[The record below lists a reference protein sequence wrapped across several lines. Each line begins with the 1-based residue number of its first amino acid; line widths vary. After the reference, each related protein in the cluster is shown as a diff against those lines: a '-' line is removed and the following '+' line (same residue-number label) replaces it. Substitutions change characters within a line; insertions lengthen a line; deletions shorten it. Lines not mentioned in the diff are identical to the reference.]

1 MVCSRLKIQEAT
13 VVGPGFSEGV
23 QAGFSDAEAMFGQAS
38 VGEIRRF
45 GPVGPAY
52 EVLSVKATGDVEIC
66 VIESGERLDY
76 GLADF
81 LADPIALTIP

>member
-1 MVCSRLKIQEAT
+1 LQEAT
-13 VVGPGFSEGV
+13 VVSPGFAEAA
-23 QAGFSDAEAMFGQAS
+23 QAGFSDAEAMFGRAS

-52 EVLSVKATGDVEIC
+52 EVVAVKSSGDVEIC

-81 LADPIALTIP
+81 LADPVALTIP